1 MKKMRI
7 LSAILC
13 VCMLFSVTAFAASV
27 DTTSTGVP
35 TGSTTIVT
43 PSAPSG
49 AETPSTPDTPS
60 GAETP
65 TTPSTVPTGDETPTN
80 PSAPTDTPTDPS
92 APTTEPTTEPTVV
105 PTQPTTEPTQPTTEP
120 TQPTTEPTQPTTEP
134 TQPTTEPTQPTTE
147 PTQPTTEPTQPTT
160 EPTQP
165 TTEPTQPTT
174 EPTQPTTEP
183 TEPTTEP
190 TEPTTEPTE
199 PTTEPTE
206 PTQPSEP
213 TEPAVVLPFT
223 DVAEDAWYYD
233 AVSYCYSNGLMLG
246 VTPTTFA
253 PNMNLTRAMMVM
265 ILYRIDGCNKVSTP
279 CAFKDV
285 NQNAWYA
292 DAVNWAAA
300 NKITLGTS
308 ATTFDPNMAITREM
322 MMTMF
327 YRYYQVKAGATAA
340 SSDSMAKFADANQ
353 VSSWAVEGVSWCVE
367 NGLVLGMTDTAIQ
380 PQATSTRA
388 QAAQILARA

>member
-27 DTTSTGVP
+27 DTTSTGAP

-43 PSAPSG
+43 PSAPTG
-49 AETPSTPDTPS
+49 ADTPETPTGD
-60 GAETP
+60 ATP

-105 PTQPTTEPTQPTTEP
+105 PTE
-120 TQPTTEPTQPTTEP
+120 
-134 TQPTTEPTQPTTE
+134 
-147 PTQPTTEPTQPTT
+147 
-160 EPTQP
+160 P

-190 TEPTTEPTE
+190 TQPTQPSEPTE
-199 PTTEPTE
+199 PT
-206 PTQPSEP
+206 EP

-223 DVAEDAWYYD
+223 DVADDAWYYD

-253 PNMNLTRAMMVM
+253 PEMKLTRAMMVM

-300 NKITLGTS
+300 NKVTLGTS

-380 PQATSTRA
+380 PQVTSTRA